1 MNLYEEFKDK
11 KIKVIVIGN
20 IIDEKNARRYQGII
34 VNQKDNFITLETD
47 KKTIHLN
54 VNYIVSIEVY

>member
-1 MNLYEEFKDK
+1 MNLHEEFKDK

-20 IIDEKNARRYQGII
+20 IIDEKSARKYQGII

-54 VNYIVSIEVY
+54 INYIVSIEVY